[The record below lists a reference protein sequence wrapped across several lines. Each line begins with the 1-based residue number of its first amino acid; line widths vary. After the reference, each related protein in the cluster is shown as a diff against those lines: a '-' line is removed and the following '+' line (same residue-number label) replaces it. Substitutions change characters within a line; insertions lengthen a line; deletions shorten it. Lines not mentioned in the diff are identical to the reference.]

1 MTRTMYER
9 DSQGSSQL
17 LDKRILI
24 VGDSLFL
31 RLETGGEC
39 DDVTTRLVVVFTL

>member
-9 DSQGSSQL
+9 DSQGLSRL

-24 VGDSLFL
+24 VGDSLLLDL
-31 RLETGGEC
+31 RREGN
-39 DDVTTRLVVVFTL
+39 VMTLGAKVLL